1 MNAFFNL
8 QFSYCPLIWMRHSR
22 SIIEKCL
29 RMIYVDKKL
38 SFEELL
44 HKCSSV
50 SIHDRNIQ
58 NLVTELDKTIKSIS
72 PNHMS
77 EIFKLRINRVI
88 MSGRILSFCELW
100 FIRFSMVLKT
110 WHILVQ
116 NFRAWSQRPPKIL
129 TVFFNSKK

>member
-1 MNAFFNL
+1 
-8 QFSYCPLIWMRHSR
+8 MRHSR

-88 MSGRILSFCELW
+88 M
-100 FIRFSMVLKT
+100 
-110 WHILVQ
+110 
-116 NFRAWSQRPPKIL
+116 
-129 TVFFNSKK
+129 